1 MSFVTLR
8 RKSNVHCLT
17 FFGLNLIVHGSIYL
31 FGGYDHQLI
40 AIQWRPPEDY
50 IVLSHADG
58 TAFVWQVSNTRQ
70 IPRMEPM
77 DEVTEPGY

>member
-1 MSFVTLR
+1 MSFVTSR
-8 RKSNVHCLT
+8 RKSNVHRLT
-17 FFGLNLIVHGSIYL
+17 FFDLNLIERGSIYL

-58 TAFVWQVSNTRQ
+58 TAFVWQVSNTGQ
-70 IPRMEPM
+70 MPRIEPM
-77 DEVTEPGY
+77 DEATKRGY